1 MKNTI
6 ANANLKFR
14 RTVIED
20 LPVDGDELSNE
31 HLHRVAGGVLAK
43 AASTSSGTVIVMKSY
58 VPASCTRPPI
68 PGFPSDTDDIQVDGP
83 KD

>member
-20 LPVDGDELSNE
+20 LPVDGDELSHE
-31 HLHRVAGGVLAK
+31 HLHRVAGGVFAK
-43 AASTSSGTVIVMKSY
+43 AASASGPVIVMKSY
-58 VPASCTRPPI
+58 VPASCTVPPI

-83 KD
+83 IN